1 MFVVCKKNFKFLPL
15 FDKLI
20 FLGVI
25 APPIYMLYRFVRWYL
40 KQGIQV
46 GSENENEDNDEDD
59 ASPFQQKGEPE
70 VNG

>member
-1 MFVVCKKNFKFLPL
+1 MFVACKKNFNFLPL

-25 APPIYMLYRFVRWYL
+25 APPVYMLYRFARWYL

-46 GSENENEDNDEDD
+46 GSENEND

>member
-1 MFVVCKKNFKFLPL
+1 MFVACKKNFKFLPL

-20 FLGVI
+20 FLCVI
-25 APPIYMLYRFVRWYL
+25 APPVYMLYRFVSWYL

-46 GSENENEDNDEDD
+46 GNEHENEHQDD
-59 ASPFQQKGEPE
+59 ASPFEQKGEPE